1 MNRTFLFKNNHLY
14 ISDDVEKI
22 VDPEQFKTILEEAE
36 LETSKDLVA
45 WAADETLKLIEAYKK
60 HKSKFSKCPSRKF
73 VWAVIS
79 SELTNQGIYRD
90 PEKIENKWKS
100 LLRSFR
106 KSESKGEN
114 PRFYFYDEM
123 CEALNE
129 EKVSTTQNDENG
141 KNSIDDENSMDN
153 IEMVDSSGHVFGENT
168 AYEQIIIQ
176 TEPDD
181 TEDNENHWSY
191 SETSALLSAY
201 VNCKKKFKEGRKSK
215 LWEEVSR
222 ELKSVGM
229 QKSAESCEKKWKKM
243 FSVYKIH
250 KLNKTGPGRFQF
262 YQEIDDILKDEL
274 GGGHGDESVLPNKR
288 CKCSEKRMLEKQ
300 NRHIERM
307 EMLKRKL
314 DLEERK
320 VEAFE
325 FYVKHLKSSGS
336 NGKS

>member
-1 MNRTFLFKNNHLY
+1 MFYLTFLFY
-14 ISDDVEKI
+14 IFLSDDVEKI

-36 LETSKDLVA
+36 LETSKDPIA

-79 SELTNQGIYRD
+79 SELANQGIYRD
-90 PEKIENKWKS
+90 AEKIENKWKS

-106 KSESKGEN
+106 KGESKGEN
-114 PRFYFYDEM
+114 TRFYFHDEM
-123 CEALNE
+123 SDALND

-141 KNSIDDENSMDN
+141 KDSLDDDNSMDVIDN
-153 IEMVDSSGHVFGENT
+153 SDHAYSENAT
-168 AYEQIIIQ
+168 YEQIIIQ

-201 VNCKKKFKEGRKSK
+201 ANCKKKFKEGRKSK

-222 ELKSVGM
+222 ELQSVGV

-274 GGGHGDESVLPNKR
+274 GDGDGDETVIPNKR
-288 CKCSEKRMLEKQ
+288 CKCSERKMLEKQ

-307 EMLKRKL
+307 QMLKRKL

-325 FYVKHLKSSGS
+325 FYVKHLKSTSS
-336 NGKS
+336 NDKS